1 MGSSPHARG
10 TRLHQITNPFRNGII
25 PACAGNTGTHT
36 MTRNTIGDH
45 PRMRGEHSGS
55 FGGVRNSAGSSP
67 HARGTL
73 GNPPGRTQ
81 IHGIIPACAGNTER
95 KASRNARR
103 GDHPRMRGE
112 HDHHPKHRS
121 GHVGS
126 SPHARGTRRH
136 QYQCQRQPGIIPAC
150 AGNTASHTPTSRR
163 RWDHPRMRG
172 EHPSS
177 ARIPLRQ
184 LGSSPHARGTQVNV
198 TADQTPGGIIPACAG
213 NTLSNLGMIG
223 VPRDHPRMRGE
234 HLCVSYAQLPKAGSS
249 PHARGTR
256 FGSTGKE

>member
-213 NTLSNLGMIG
+213 NTRTGRCPG
-223 VPRDHPRMRGE
+223 RPGRDHPRMRGE
-234 HLCVSYAQLPKAGSS
+234 HHHGNAQWDELQGSS
-249 PHARGTR
+249 PHARGTP
-256 FGSTGKE
+256 

>member
-172 EHPSS
+172 EHCCTWAS
-177 ARIPLRQ
+177 IPAMT
-184 LGSSPHARGTQVNV
+184 GSSPHARGTPFIRSYSASS
-198 TADQTPGGIIPACAG
+198 TGIIPACAG
-213 NTLSNLGMIG
+213 NTSQRDRGPDTG
-223 VPRDHPRMRGE
+223 RDHPRMRGE
-234 HLCVSYAQLPKAGSS
+234 HPYGAMSRTSGKGSS
-249 PHARGTR
+249 PHARGTP
-256 FGSTGKE
+256 